1 MSGMKQN
8 GRNCLS
14 RVKNEQGS
22 VTLVGLI
29 LVAVSALMVAAL
41 WDIEEQE
48 NKRINQG
55 VRTHELQL
63 IAEWAA
69 RREYEAIRQNPV
81 RLEKILADH
90 QMGDKLGKGFNGS
103 TVSGIKYA
111 VYTGVRQ
118 EQIVIWAVAEQ
129 GDAKAQCGYYL
140 TYDRTAGECLLKGM
154 F

>member
-1 MSGMKQN
+1 M
-8 GRNCLS
+8 NCLS
-14 RVKNEQGS
+14 RVKNDQGS
-22 VTLVGLI
+22 VTVVGLI
-29 LVAVSALMVAAL
+29 LVAVSALMVAML
-41 WDIEEQE
+41 WDMEEQE
-48 NKRINQG
+48 NQRINQG
-55 VRTHELQL
+55 VRNHELQL
-63 IAEWAA
+63 VTEWAA
-69 RREYEAIRQNPV
+69 RREYEAIRQDSV
-81 RLEKILADH
+81 RLERILADH
-90 QMGDKLGKGFNGS
+90 QMGDKLAKGFNGS

>member
-1 MSGMKQN
+1 M
-8 GRNCLS
+8 NCLS
-14 RVKNEQGS
+14 RVKNDQGS
-22 VTLVGLI
+22 VTVVGLI
-29 LVAVSALMVAAL
+29 LVAVSALMVAML
-41 WDIEEQE
+41 WDMEEQE
-48 NKRINQG
+48 NQRINQE

-69 RREYEAIRQNPV
+69 RREYEAFRQDSV
-81 RLEKILADH
+81 RLERILADH
-90 QMGDKLGKGFNGS
+90 QMGDKLAKGFNGS

>member
-1 MSGMKQN
+1 MKQN

-22 VTLVGLI
+22 VTVVGLI

-90 QMGDKLGKGFNGS
+90 QMGDKLAKGFNGS

-118 EQIVIWAVAEQ
+118 EQIVIWSIAEQ

>member
-1 MSGMKQN
+1 MKQN

>member
-1 MSGMKQN
+1 M
-8 GRNCLS
+8 NCLS
-14 RVKNEQGS
+14 RVKNDQGS
-22 VTLVGLI
+22 VTVVGLI
-29 LVAVSALMVAAL
+29 LVAVSALMVAML
-41 WDIEEQE
+41 WDMEEQE
-48 NKRINQG
+48 NQRINQE

-69 RREYEAIRQNPV
+69 RREYEAIRQDPV
-81 RLEKILADH
+81 RLERILADH
-90 QMGDKLGKGFNGS
+90 QMGDKLAKGFNGS

-118 EQIVIWAVAEQ
+118 EQIFIWAVAEQ

-140 TYDRTAGECLLKGM
+140 IYDQVAGKYLLKGM